1 MKGGNHKMPMCGFNQ
16 KMLDGLRAFNE
27 GLVEH
32 GLIQR
37 SQRKQQTI
45 DDTLSAEL
53 ADMDRFL
60 AKTSAISDSRVR
72 KIVEGLTTYAQGV
85 YELMQ
90 GQDVSKYKG
99 MVETLNHLMNSMDSK
114 YYSELEGKPDDM
126 QQLVRYIDAQRV

>member
-1 MKGGNHKMPMCGFNQ
+1 MLKIAVNLTEEHEMPMRGFNQ

-60 AKTSAISDSRVR
+60 AKTSAISDPRVR
-72 KIVEGLTTYAQGV
+72 KVVEGLTTYAQGV

-90 GQDVSKYKG
+90 KQDVSKYKW
-99 MVETLNHLMNSMDSK
+99 MVETLNNLMNGMDLK
-114 YYSELEGKPDDM
+114 YYSELEG
-126 QQLVRYIDAQRV
+126 